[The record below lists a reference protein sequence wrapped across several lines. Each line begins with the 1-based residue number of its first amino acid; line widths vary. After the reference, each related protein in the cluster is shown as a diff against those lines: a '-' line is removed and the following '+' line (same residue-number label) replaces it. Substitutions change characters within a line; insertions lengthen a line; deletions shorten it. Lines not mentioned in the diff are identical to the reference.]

1 MKIYLLIIFLLTINC
16 NNKKKDP
23 NNKDISDLIEL
34 SLNICKDVEQYYL
47 FELKERRNI
56 RISFK
61 DIKNPLT
68 RKIKCYGF
76 MVDNKGELDEGT
88 NLIEVLEYQKTSD
101 KFYILYKIP
110 NQGVVVETTIK
121 YKFVRWELSD
131 CSVLEQ

>member
-16 NNKKKDP
+16 SNKKNDP
-23 NNKDISDLIEL
+23 INEDISDLIEL
-34 SLNICKDVEQYYL
+34 SLNICKDVEQYYH

-56 RISFK
+56 KISFK

-68 RKIKCYGF
+68 RKIKCYGII
-76 MVDNKGELDEGT
+76 VDNKGEMDEDT

-121 YKFVRWELSD
+121 YKFGQWELSD